1 MTTHYNPVVFKSDGE
16 ADPVEVVTKAIDE
29 LSKTVDERLKKLETT
44 KSEPEKKGDKGD
56 GVDLKAIV
64 DRLDKVEAKAN
75 RPGTSQKD
83 NDDVVTKAFSS
94 FLRTGS
100 DVELKAAL
108 SSSNPEGGYFIV
120 PNVDTNIRNILAD
133 ISPMRQLAE
142 VVSISSGN
150 TYERFY
156 SVGNSGAVWVGEG
169 TLRPKDTARPELKQ
183 QTYGVCEMYAA
194 PAASRQLFEDASFD
208 IGSWFNTW
216 VANDMATAEG
226 EAFLNGDGING
237 KPRGLLSYPVVATDD
252 KTRDWGS
259 MQYLPAG
266 HASAPTDDNWAK
278 ALVALVLT
286 VRPEFRANG
295 KFLMNTA
302 TLIRLKQIQDS
313 NKRFMWS
320 DGGNIGDSPNGYIL
334 GFPVYVDNN
343 MPSIEANALSVAF
356 GDFKAGYTVVS
367 RQGIRV
373 ERDAVTIKGVIQ
385 LDSYQRVGGG
395 LGDSRAIKFLK
406 VATS

>member
-1 MTTHYNPVVFKSDGE
+1 MTKHYDPVVFKSDGE

-29 LSKTVDERLKKLETT
+29 LSKTVDARLKALETT
-44 KSEPEKKGDKGD
+44 KSEPEKKGDKED
-56 GVDLKAIV
+56 VVDLKAIV

-100 DVELKAAL
+100 DVELKAAV
-108 SSSNPEGGYFIV
+108 SSSNPDGGYFVI
-120 PNVDTNIRNILAD
+120 PTVDTNIRNVLAD
-133 ISPMRQLAE
+133 VSPMRALAE
-142 VVSISSGN
+142 VVTIDSN
-150 TYERFY
+150 TFERYY
-156 SVGNSGAVWVGEG
+156 STGNSGAVWVGEK
-169 TLRPKDTARPELKQ
+169 TLRPQDTARPQLQK

-208 IGSWFNTW
+208 IAAWFNTW

-226 EAFLNGDGING
+226 TAFLNGDGIDG
-237 KPRGLLSYPVVATDD
+237 KPRGLLTYPIVATDD
-252 KTRDWGS
+252 KTRPWGS

-334 GFPVYVDNN
+334 GFPVFVDNG
-343 MPSIEANALSVAF
+343 MPSIGENAFPVAF
-356 GDFKAGYTVVS
+356 GDFKAGYTIVA

-373 ERDAVTIKGVIQ
+373 ERDAVTVKGVIQ
-385 LDSYQRVGGG
+385 LDSYMRVGGG
-395 LGDSRAIKFLK
+395 LGDSRGIKFLK